1 MQWIHVD
8 QIDFM
13 DGKKTVLLNI
23 ISEIYYKVNY

>member
-13 DGKKTVLLNI
+13 DRKKTVLLNI